1 MDRLQPAVAGLSA
14 SSRVSATQG
23 CETCVVRRWSLCRP
37 LSHGELAEVTRV
49 RTGTRLLGPGA
60 SVIEGGEE
68 ADALFIIENGWA
80 FSHAITADGRR
91 QILEFHL
98 PGDMLGIEAV
108 GRMETPHGVE
118 TITEVALC
126 VLPKHRMETLMRREA
141 TLAFSFACVI
151 SRDRA
156 VLAERLA
163 SLGRRAASARVAHL
177 LLELHARLMQRGMA
191 EPDGCALPLRQA
203 HIADAVGLTVEHTNR
218 ALAELRR
225 DGLATLR
232 DGRLT
237 VHDRR
242 ALVELSGWDD
252 AYLKPTYV
260 R

>member
-1 MDRLQPAVAGLSA
+1 MDRLHPVVAGLSTTSRA
-14 SSRVSATQG
+14 SAIQG

-37 LSHGELAEVTRV
+37 LSHDELSELARV
-49 RTGTRLLGPGA
+49 RTGTRVLGPGS

-68 ADALFIIENGWA
+68 ADALFVIENGWA

-108 GRMETPHGVE
+108 GRVEAPHGVE

-126 VLPKHRMETLMRREA
+126 VLPRPRLETLMRREA
-141 TLAFSFACVI
+141 TLAFSFACVV

-156 VLAERLA
+156 MLAERLA

-191 EPDGCALPLRQA
+191 EHDNCALPLKQA

-225 DGLATLR
+225 EGLATLR

-237 VHDRR
+237 LHDRR
-242 ALVELSGWDD
+242 ALIELSGWDD
-252 AYLKPTYV
+252 AYLKSARLP
-260 R
+260 

>member
-1 MDRLQPAVAGLSA
+1 MDRLQPVVTGFPT
-14 SSRVSATQG
+14 SSRASADHACEG
-23 CETCVVRRWSLCRP
+23 CMVRRWSLCRP
-37 LSHGELAEVTRV
+37 LSQHEMAEVTRV
-49 RTGTRLLGPGA
+49 RTGTRQLPASA
-60 SVIEGGEE
+60 SVLEGGEE
-68 ADALFIIENGWA
+68 AEAVYVLERGWA

-118 TITEVALC
+118 TVTEVAMC
-126 VLPKHRMETLMRREA
+126 VLPKARLETLMRREA
-141 TLAFSFACVI
+141 TLAFSFACVV

-163 SLGRRAASARVAHL
+163 SLGRRSATARVAHL

-191 EPDGCALPLRQA
+191 QRDGCIVPLKQA

-225 DGLATLR
+225 NRLATLR
-232 DGRLT
+232 DGRLAL
-237 VHDRR
+237 HDRA
-242 ALVELSGWDD
+242 ALIELSGWDD
-252 AYLKPTYV
+252 AYLRPAMPG
-260 R
+260 

>member
-1 MDRLQPAVAGLSA
+1 MDRLQSVVAGYQTA
-14 SSRVSATQG
+14 SRATATHG
-23 CETCVVRRWSLCRP
+23 CEGCIVRRWSLCRP
-37 LSHGELAEVTRV
+37 LSTEETAELARV
-49 RTGTRLLGPGA
+49 RTGSRVLGPGA

-68 ADALFIIENGWA
+68 ADALFVLEGGWA

-118 TITEVALC
+118 TITEVSMC
-126 VLPKHRMETLMRREA
+126 VLPKHRLETVMRKVA
-141 TLAFSFACVI
+141 ALSFSFACVI

-177 LLELHARLMQRGMA
+177 LLELHARLVQRGMA
-191 EPDGCALPLRQA
+191 ERDGCALPLKQA

-237 VHDRR
+237 LHDRR
-242 ALVELSGWDD
+242 ALIELSGWDD
-252 AYLKPTYV
+252 AYLKPTYLP
-260 R
+260 

>member
-1 MDRLQPAVAGLSA
+1 MDRLQPAVAGLPA
-14 SSRVSATQG
+14 SSRVSAGHG

-37 LSHGELAEVTRV
+37 LSQGELAEVTRV
-49 RTGTRLLGPGA
+49 RTGTRVLGPGL

-68 ADALFIIENGWA
+68 ADALFVIESGWA

-118 TITEVALC
+118 TISEVALC
-126 VLPKHRMETLMRREA
+126 VLPKHRMEMLMRREA

-177 LLELHARLMQRGMA
+177 LLELHARLTQRGMA
-191 EPDGCALPLRQA
+191 EQDGCALPLRQA

-237 VHDRR
+237 LHDRR

-252 AYLKPTYV
+252 AYLKPTYLP
-260 R
+260 